1 MEENRPNLLKT
12 FVNPIFKE
20 NPILVMLL
28 GLCPVLVVTDTFDKA
43 LGMGVAVILVLFFTN
58 LVISL
63 IRKIVP
69 NEIRIPVFIVIIA
82 CFVTMVDRLME
93 AFTPTLYSSLG
104 VVISMITVNCIV
116 LGRGEAFASK
126 NKVLPSIID
135 GLGTGVGFLVACVI
149 IGLLREFLGK
159 GGLTLTNPFTS
170 EIIFSSYPL
179 ADYAVSLFTSKSGA
193 FLTLGLVVGISSFIK
208 IKSEEKKALKEKA
221 KLAKEAK

>member
-1 MEENRPNLLKT
+1 MGWIKMEEKQSLLKIFT
-12 FVNPIFKE
+12 NPIFKE
-20 NPILVMLL
+20 NPILIMLL
-28 GLCPVLVVTDTFDKA
+28 GLCPVLVVTDTFDKS

-69 NEIRIPVFIVIIA
+69 NEVRIPVFIVIIA
-82 CFVTMVDRLME
+82 CFVTIVDRVME

-135 GLGTGVGFLVACVI
+135 GLGTGVGFLLSCVV
-149 IGLLREFLGK
+149 IGFVREFLGT
-159 GGLTLTNPFTS
+159 GGLVFSNPFTGDVILS
-170 EIIFSSYPL
+170 FHPL
-179 ADYAVSLFTSKSGA
+179 EDFAISPMVEKLGA
-193 FLTLGLVVGISSFIK
+193 FLVLGILIGIFTFVRMRL
-208 IKSEEKKALKEKA
+208 EEKKLDKA
-221 KLAKEAK
+221 KEVK